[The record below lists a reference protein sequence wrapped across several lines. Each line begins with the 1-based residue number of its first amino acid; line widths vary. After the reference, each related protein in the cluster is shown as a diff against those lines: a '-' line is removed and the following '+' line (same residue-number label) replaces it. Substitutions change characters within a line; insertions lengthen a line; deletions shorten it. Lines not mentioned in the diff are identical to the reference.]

1 MEINNCIKNLIAN
14 HLYDLCRD
22 KNGNH
27 VYQKLLKVYHNETEE
42 INNFLYDYLAD
53 IALDVA
59 LLQQGATIYTTA
71 INFGTYNQKEKIC
84 NKIIQDL
91 DKLINNKY
99 GNYSVQAIIN
109 TLKEEK
115 KLIEQIYKYISSNIV
130 ELSKQKY
137 SSNVLDAFIM
147 KKDEF
152 SKMIIDDIIKNN
164 QVKDIIKDQYGNYV
178 IQKAM
183 SISDSDTLNKIVEQ
197 IKPIVPELLLSNLG
211 KKILNKLMQQ
221 YNIRFQEGNC

>member
-1 MEINNCIKNLIAN
+1 MF
-14 HLYDLCRD
+14 
-22 KNGNH
+22 
-27 VYQKLLKVYHNETEE
+27 YHNETEE

-109 TLKEEK
+109 SL
-115 KLIEQIYKYISSNIV
+115 
-130 ELSKQKY
+130 
-137 SSNVLDAFIM
+137 
-147 KKDEF
+147 KDEKF
-152 SKMIIDDIIKNN
+152 LNDKLKTNYKTKFNN
-164 QVKDIIKDQYGNYV
+164 
-178 IQKAM
+178 
-183 SISDSDTLNKIVEQ
+183 
-197 IKPIVPELLLSNLG
+197 
-211 KKILNKLMQQ
+211 
-221 YNIRFQEGNC
+221 

>member
-1 MEINNCIKNLIAN
+1 
-14 HLYDLCRD
+14 
-22 KNGNH
+22 
-27 VYQKLLKVYHNETEE
+27 
-42 INNFLYDYLAD
+42 
-53 IALDVA
+53 
-59 LLQQGATIYTTA
+59 
-71 INFGTYNQKEKIC
+71 
-84 NKIIQDL
+84 
-91 DKLINNKY
+91 
-99 GNYSVQAIIN
+99 
-109 TLKEEK
+109 
-115 KLIEQIYKYISSNIV
+115 
-130 ELSKQKY
+130 
-137 SSNVLDAFIM
+137 M